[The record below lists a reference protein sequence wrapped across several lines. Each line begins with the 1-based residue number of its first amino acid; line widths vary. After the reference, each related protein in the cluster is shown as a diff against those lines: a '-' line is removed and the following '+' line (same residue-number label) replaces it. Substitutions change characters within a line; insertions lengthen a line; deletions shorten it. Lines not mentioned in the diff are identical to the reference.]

1 MLKVSAASI
10 TKITRGKKMATWFK
24 RPALRRSQA
33 LTTFGPGSIVDLR
46 NGSVMM
52 AGINFWKED
61 HVIEVHEPN
70 LERVLHVGGFRTP
83 TTTDQGDGKDLP
95 AVIFPRWMVC
105 PRCARLAPYEYF
117 AGSLHRPG
125 NLLKCPEC
133 RIQVYPARL
142 IIACEKGHVDDF
154 PWIEWVHHK
163 SSREICARPILFLR
177 ARGFSSS
184 LADLEIRCKGMN
196 CDAHASLS
204 GATEKDNIKFISCQG
219 KRPWLL
225 DKEQCGESVRPV
237 QRGASNVY
245 FSVQVSSISIPP
257 WSRAVYTKL
266 NPHWSIF
273 RAMPDNALHSTVQA
287 LNLPMQL
294 GIGVGDIVEAIRQR
308 KDQEKI
314 SEDQFTEK
322 QLRYQECRALR
333 QASGDEEIQSDFNTV
348 EAEVPDSLK
357 GLISKV
363 ILVERLREVRAL
375 VGFTRINP
383 PDPTSRLDITLVPI
397 SRVRK
402 DWHPAV
408 EIRGEGIYIE
418 FKETMI
424 QTWIKNKKIIPDRA
438 GKLYQSYIEMCERKQ
453 WEPLRAITPRFLLVH
468 ATAHILIR
476 QLGLES
482 GYSSASLRERLY
494 TFEPGELGDNPGF
507 AGLLIYTSTPDSEG
521 SLGGLVRQGKPDRF
535 GPLMHKALMEASW
548 CSSDPLCIESEGQG
562 NDATNL
568 AACHAC
574 LLLSETCCEEFN
586 RFLDR
591 GMLVGTITAP
601 NAGFFNDYLDL
612 YT

>member
-1 MLKVSAASI
+1 MSAY
-10 TKITRGKKMATWFK
+10 FK
-24 RPALRRSQA
+24 RPGIRRSQA
-33 LTTFGPGSIVDLR
+33 VTTFGPGAIVDLR
-46 NGSVMM
+46 NGSAMM
-52 AGINFWKED
+52 AGTDFWKED
-61 HVIEVHEPN
+61 HVIEIHEPN
-70 LERVLHVGGFRTP
+70 LERVLRVSGFRSP
-83 TTTDQGDGKDLP
+83 TTADQGDGKDLP

-105 PRCARLAPYEYF
+105 PRCNRLAPYEYF
-117 AGSLHRPG
+117 AGVLHRPG
-125 NLLKCPEC
+125 NLIKCPEC
-133 RIQVYPARL
+133 KVQVYPARL
-142 IIACEKGHVDDF
+142 IVACEHGHIDDF
-154 PWIEWVHHK
+154 PWVEWVHLK
-163 SSREICARPILFLR
+163 SDREICARPTLFLR

-184 LADLEIRCKGMN
+184 LADLEIRCKGVG
-196 CDAHASLS
+196 CDAHASLN
-204 GATEKDNIKFISCQG
+204 GATEKDNLNFISCQG

-225 DKEQCGESVRPV
+225 DKEQCGEPVRPV

-257 WSRAVYTKL
+257 WSRAVFTKL

-273 RAMPDNALHSTVQA
+273 RAMPDIALHSTVQA
-287 LNLPMQL
+287 LNLPAQL
-294 GIGVGDIVEAIRQR
+294 GMSADDIVEAIRVR

-314 SEDQFTEK
+314 SEDRLTEK

-333 QASGDEEIQSDFNTV
+333 QASGDEEILSEFKTI
-348 EAEVPDSLK
+348 ETEVPDNLK

-363 ILVERLREVRAL
+363 SLVERLREVRAL
-375 VGFTRINP
+375 IGFTRINP
-383 PDPTSRLDITLVPI
+383 PDPTSRLDIPLVPI
-397 SRVRK
+397 SRIHK
-402 DWHPAV
+402 DWYPAV

-418 FKETMI
+418 FDESAI
-424 QTWIKNKKIIPDRA
+424 QKWTKNQKAISDRA
-438 GKLYQSYIEMCERKQ
+438 GKLCQSYIEMCERKQ
-453 WEPLRAITPRFLLVH
+453 WQPLRTITPRFLLIH
-468 ATAHILIR
+468 AMAHILIR

-494 TFEPGELGDNPGF
+494 SFEPGELGDNSGF

-535 GPLMHKALMEASW
+535 GPLVHDALIEASW

-574 LLLSETCCEEFN
+574 LLLSETSCEEFN

-591 GMLVGTITAP
+591 GMLVGTLTAP
-601 NAGFFNDYLDL
+601 EAGFFSNYLDR

>member
-1 MLKVSAASI
+1 
-10 TKITRGKKMATWFK
+10 MANWFK
-24 RPALRRSQA
+24 RPGIRRSQA

-46 NGSVMM
+46 NGSAMM
-52 AGINFWKED
+52 AGTDFWKDD
-61 HVIEVHEPN
+61 HDIEIHEPN
-70 LERVLHVGGFRTP
+70 LERVLHVSGFRTP
-83 TTTDQGDGKDLP
+83 ATADQGDGKDLP

-105 PRCARLAPYEYF
+105 PRCNRLAPYEYF

-125 NLLKCPEC
+125 NLIKCPEC
-133 RIQVYPARL
+133 KVQIYPARL

-154 PWIEWVHHK
+154 PWIEWVHRK
-163 SSREICARPILFLR
+163 SGKEICARPTLFLR

-184 LADLEIRCKGMN
+184 LADLEIRCKGIDCN
-196 CDAHASLS
+196 ASASLS
-204 GATEKDNIKFISCQG
+204 GATEKENLKFLSCQG

-225 DKEQCGESVRPV
+225 DKEYCGESIRPV

-245 FSVQVSSISIPP
+245 FSVQLSSISIPP
-257 WSRAVYTKL
+257 WSRAVFTKL

-273 RAMPDNALHSTVQA
+273 RAMPDIALPITVQA
-287 LNLPMQL
+287 LNLPAQL
-294 GIGVGDIVEAIRQR
+294 GMNVDDIVEAIRQR

-314 SEDQFTEK
+314 SEDQLTEK
-322 QLRYQECRALR
+322 QLRYHECRAIR
-333 QASGDEEIQSDFNTV
+333 QVSGDEEFLSDFKTV
-348 EAEVPDSLK
+348 EADVPENLK
-357 GLISKV
+357 GLVSKV
-363 ILVERLREVRAL
+363 TLVERLREVRVL
-375 VGFTRINP
+375 IGFTRINP

-402 DWHPAV
+402 DWHPAF
-408 EIRGEGIYIE
+408 EIRGEGLYIE
-418 FKETMI
+418 FDESTLQK
-424 QTWIKNKKIIPDRA
+424 WIRNQKTVSDRA
-438 GKLYQSYIEMCERKQ
+438 EKLHKAYIEMCERKQ
-453 WEPLRAITPRFLLVH
+453 WEPTRTITPRFLLVH
-468 ATAHILIR
+468 AMAHILIR

-494 TFEPGELGDNPGF
+494 SFEPGELGDNPGF

-535 GPLMHKALMEASW
+535 GPLFHDALIEASW

-574 LLLSETCCEEFN
+574 LLISETSCEEFN

-591 GMLVGTITAP
+591 GLVVGTLTDP
-601 NAGFFNDYLDL
+601 KAGFFSEYLAEHS
-612 YT
+612 